1 MKGIHVAFFT
11 EAGYSRG
18 MGHIIRSFAISEKFK
33 YFGIKTSFFLDSNI
47 FFDGKFKEITYFDWS
62 KFNLSDNYDII
73 FIDSYEANIDI
84 YQKISR
90 ACKVAVYIDDFK
102 RLNYPKGVVL
112 NFSPDSAE
120 IFYNDKEERHHYL
133 LGLKYLPIRSEFVNA
148 KITKKEQIFIM
159 LGGSDTASLSLDI
172 VYALKDVIIK
182 KTIVSNNLNIVNSL
196 KNHQN
201 IEVLYKPSDEQL
213 IKTMAS
219 SVAAI
224 STASMGAYELAYF
237 KIPTIIVAV
246 AKNQEIGVS
255 QFIRHNLAS
264 GSIFINNNE
273 WKPDIK
279 NKIEHILQQKNR
291 YTDNAISNDGT
302 DNIVNE
308 VLGLIQ

>member
-1 MKGIHVAFFT
+1 
-11 EAGYSRG
+11 
-18 MGHIIRSFAISEKFK
+18 
-33 YFGIKTSFFLDSNI
+33 
-47 FFDGKFKEITYFDWS
+47 
-62 KFNLSDNYDII
+62 
-73 FIDSYEANIDI
+73 
-84 YQKISR
+84 
-90 ACKVAVYIDDFK
+90 
-102 RLNYPKGVVL
+102 
-112 NFSPDSAE
+112 
-120 IFYNDKEERHHYL
+120 
-133 LGLKYLPIRSEFVNA
+133 
-148 KITKKEQIFIM
+148 
-159 LGGSDTASLSLDI
+159 
-172 VYALKDVIIK
+172 
-182 KTIVSNNLNIVNSL
+182 
-196 KNHQN
+196 
-201 IEVLYKPSDEQL
+201 
-213 IKTMAS
+213 MAS

-273 WKPDIK
+273 WKTDIK